1 MQSFRDKWKASLQKR
16 KEAYLA
22 DPLFRENE
30 IQANRMMGLVLFNS
44 GIVLIAVWIATKTGV
59 FELAKDMMDS
69 AVIQGLVEIAL
80 LCFVSWRVKQ
90 DAWWLKNLLLLG
102 SAVVYARIDM
112 MLTHKAALLMVI
124 PVICSCRYYSRR
136 LTIGMSLLTTVLFAF
151 SAAYGATNG
160 LLNLNDL
167 TLPVGTTMTTTGKYI
182 DSAVEQVGFDP
193 VLLTRNVMV
202 YSYLPKW
209 LIFSVV
215 SVISAKIARRGRE
228 MVLAQKDMAEKSAR
242 IETELDLAA
251 RIQSA
256 MRPSVFPPF
265 PERTEMDIF
274 ASMDPAKEVG
284 GDFYDFFFI
293 DENRLGLV
301 MADVSGKG
309 VPAALFMMASKILV
323 KNYAM
328 TGLSPGKILEK
339 TNDQICA
346 NNPEQMFVT
355 MWLGILDLTTGLL
368 TASNAGHEYPVFK
381 QPGGAFSLL
390 KDKHS
395 FAVGGMEDMKY
406 SEYETRLEPGSRLF
420 LYTDGVPEATD
431 AQNQL
436 FGTERMLNALN
447 EAPDAP
453 EETVLQNVRRAVDR
467 FVGGAEQFD
476 DLTMMCVTYNGSK
489 CPAVEL
495 KK

>member
-1 MQSFRDKWKASLQKR
+1 MSALMEAWKSRLRKKKENYLSDSL
-16 KEAYLA
+16 
-22 DPLFRENE
+22 FHENE

-44 GIVLIAVWIATKTGV
+44 GIVLIAVWIATKIGV

-80 LCFVSWRVKQ
+80 LCLVSWCVKQ
-90 DAWWLKNLLLLG
+90 DAWWLKDLLLLG
-102 SAVVYARIDM
+102 SAIVYARMDM

-151 SAAYGATNG
+151 SAAYGATHG

-167 TLPVGTTMTTTGKYI
+167 TLPVGTVMTTTGKYI
-182 DSAVEQVGFDP
+182 DSAVEQVGYDP
-193 VLLTRNVMV
+193 ALLTRNVMV

-215 SVISAKIARRGRE
+215 SVISAKIAKRGRE
-228 MVLAQKDMAEKSAR
+228 MVLRQKGMAEKQAR
-242 IETELDLAA
+242 IETELNLAT

-256 MRPSVFPPF
+256 MLPGTFPPF
-265 PERTEMDIF
+265 PDRTEMDIF

-284 GDFYDFFFI
+284 GDFYDFYML

-328 TGLSPGKILEK
+328 AGLSPRQILEK
-339 TNDQICA
+339 ANNQICA

-355 MWLGILDLTTGLL
+355 MWLGILDLTTGKL
-368 TASNAGHEYPVFK
+368 TAANAGHEYPVIRR
-381 QPGGAFSLL
+381 PGGEFTLYR
-390 KDKHS
+390 DQHS
-395 FAVGGMEDMKY
+395 FAVGGMEDMSYK
-406 SEYETRLEPGSRLF
+406 EYELRLEPGSSLF

-431 AQNQL
+431 AQDRL
-436 FGTERMLNALN
+436 FGTQRMLNALN
-447 EAPDAP
+447 TQPDAP
-453 EETVLQNVRRAVDR
+453 LEAILQNVRRAVDE

-476 DLTMMCVTYNGSK
+476 DLTMMCVSYHGKRET
-489 CPAVEL
+489 
-495 KK
+495 

>member
-1 MQSFRDKWKASLQKR
+1 MSAFKEKWKDRLQKW

-22 DPLFRENE
+22 DPLFHENE

-44 GIVLIAVWIATKTGV
+44 GIILIAVWIATKTGV

-80 LCFVSWRVKQ
+80 LCLVSWRVKD

-167 TLPVGTTMTTTGKYI
+167 TLPIGTTMTTTGKYI

-193 VLLTRNVMV
+193 ALFTRNVMV

-215 SVISAKIARRGRE
+215 SVISAKIAKRGKE
-228 MVLAQKDMAEKSAR
+228 MVLAQKDMSKKNAR
-242 IETELDLAA
+242 IETELDLAT
-251 RIQSA
+251 RIQAA
-256 MRPSVFPPF
+256 MLPSVFPPF
-265 PERTEMDIF
+265 PDRTEMEIY
-274 ASMDPAKEVG
+274 ALMDPAKEVG
-284 GDFYDFFFI
+284 GDFYDFFLI

-328 TGLSPGKILEK
+328 TGMSPNQVLTKV
-339 TNDQICA
+339 NDQICA
-346 NNPEQMFVT
+346 NNQEQMFVT
-355 MWLGILDLTTGLL
+355 VWLGILDLTTGRL
-368 TASNAGHEYPVFK
+368 TATNAGHEYPVFK
-381 QPGGAFSLL
+381 QPGGDFTLF

-395 FAVGGMEDMKY
+395 FAVGGMEGIRYK
-406 SEYETRLEPGSRLF
+406 EYEVQLEPGSRLF
-420 LYTDGVPEATD
+420 VYTDGVPEATD

-436 FGTERMLNALN
+436 FGVERMLNALN

-453 EETVLQNVRRAVDR
+453 VETILQNVRRAVDE
-467 FVGGAEQFD
+467 FVGDAEQFD
-476 DLTMMCVTYNGSK
+476 DLTMMCVTYNG
-489 CPAVEL
+489 
-495 KK
+495 KKDALS